1 MKLSLILIL
10 CSAIQST
17 CMPPMHT
24 GLEYNNWHDCMIAG
38 YTQSKKFLETSGS
51 EQVNENQIYVK
62 FVCLETIDEEKI

>member
-24 GLEYNNWHDCMIAG
+24 GLEYSNWNDCMIAG
-38 YTQSKKFLETSGS
+38 YEQATEFLQSSS
-51 EQVNENQIYVK
+51 PEQINENKLYVK
-62 FVCLETIDEEKI
+62 FVCLENMEENT